1 MGRGATFGVWAI
13 ARSGGFAMNEIM
25 QHDDMDGVP
34 RINMTAQPAV
44 WRQLRANIVAIVSIV
59 VALGGL
65 AYGTW
70 RNEKTE
76 ANRNTRI
83 AAFEVLKTLGELQLI
98 VDYAYYRKDPTQGDS
113 TIGWRRVLCIKDL
126 AQIVPSPGPE
136 DAERLLQTWRTSVET
151 LNADPQSAAR
161 ISDEIYATRQ
171 DMVAI
176 IQRLR

>member
-1 MGRGATFGVWAI
+1 
-13 ARSGGFAMNEIM
+13 MNEVM
-25 QHDDMDGVP
+25 QHDDVDGPMARV
-34 RINMTAQPAV
+34 NMTRQPAG

-65 AYGTW
+65 TYSTW
-70 RNEKTE
+70 RNERTE
-76 ANRNTRI
+76 ANRSTRI

-98 VDYAYYRKDPTQGDS
+98 VDYAYYRKDRAQGDS
-113 TIGWRRVLCIKDL
+113 TMGWRRVQCIKDL

-136 DAERLLQTWRTSVET
+136 DAERLLQTWRTGVET
-151 LNADPQSAAR
+151 LNTDVQSAAK

-176 IQRLR
+176 IQGLR

>member
-1 MGRGATFGVWAI
+1 
-13 ARSGGFAMNEIM
+13 MNEVM
-25 QHDDMDGVP
+25 QHDDMDGPMP
-34 RINMTAQPAV
+34 RVNTTGQPAV
-44 WRQLRANIVAIVSIV
+44 WRQLRANIVAVVSV
-59 VALGGL
+59 LVALGGFT
-65 AYGTW
+65 YNTW
-70 RNEKTE
+70 RNERTE
-76 ANRNTRI
+76 GNRNTRI

-98 VDYAYYRKDPTQGDS
+98 VDYAYYRKDRTQGDS
-113 TIGWRRVLCIKDL
+113 TMGWRRVQCIKDL

-151 LNADPQSAAR
+151 LDTDAQSAAK

>member
-1 MGRGATFGVWAI
+1 
-13 ARSGGFAMNEIM
+13 
-25 QHDDMDGVP
+25 MDGVP

-65 AYGTW
+65 AYSMW

-98 VDYAYYRKDPTQGDS
+98 VDYAYYRKDRTQGDS

-136 DAERLLQTWRTSVET
+136 DAEHLLQTWRTSSET
-151 LNADPQSAAR
+151 LNSDAQSAAR